1 MVPLPAS
8 QVFQRRMDGQTDF
21 WRDWED
27 YAHGFGNI
35 SGEFWLGQ
43 CLAGLG
49 GWGRDGG
56 PVDTRTLM
64 RALSLPPGN
73 EALHSLTAAGDYSL
87 RVDLRAGDEAV
98 FAQYDSFRV
107 DSAAEYYRL
116 HLAGYHGTA
125 GPAWAWGWGRGQREG
140 PSRLL
145 SRPSRRLHEL
155 PQRQRLFRA
164 GPGPQQPAHL
174 LRGLVPRG
182 LVVQELPLCQPQRAL
197 REHSGPPGEGPG
209 GAARSWEGP
218 GRQDKLPS
226 RWCLRA
232 LICDVRRQRQTR
244 RVLLRETRAR
254 FIGCGRPAHV
264 KPQASAVEV
273 MKGVDFWEPCPQ
285 RGGCGSRWDG
295 GFDSVSTSPLPG
307 GELVPLEGLRVLC
320 ALHGNEAETKKLPA
334 PSGPGRLTTAHLS
347 GAPE

>member
-64 RALSLPPGN
+64 RAFSLPPGN

-209 GAARSWEGP
+209 GGP
-218 GRQDKLPS
+218 ELGGAGATGQAPQPLVPQGPH
-226 RWCLRA
+226 LR
-232 LICDVRRQRQTR
+232 
-244 RVLLRETRAR
+244 RETTTPNSPSSLE
-254 FIGCGRPAHV
+254 GD
-264 KPQASAVEV
+264 ASAVYWV
-273 MKGVDFWEPCPQ
+273 WKA
-285 RGGCGSRWDG
+285 GSREASGLGSG
-295 GFDSVSTSPLPG
+295 GHEGGRFLGTMSP
-307 GELVPLEGLRVLC
+307 EGWVW
-320 ALHGNEAETKKLPA
+320 EQM
-334 PSGPGRLTTAHLS
+334 GRWL
-347 GAPE
+347 